1 MANHIFDFTVEGI
14 WKVYGELI
22 IVVGDGNKKVMRIII
37 WVNFVRVLIELVEVP
52 IINESFTLSSKQ
64 VEVVKSLIINYTVE
78 VLELSD
84 IFWDLQDILV
94 AVWNE
99 IGQQKACIPSDCFRM
114 VEVVI
119 FTVIV
124 LGKNYLFLVLVQIF
138 VVSRNSDVRTKL

>member
-1 MANHIFDFTVEGI
+1 M
-14 WKVYGELI
+14 
-22 IVVGDGNKKVMRIII
+22 
-37 WVNFVRVLIELVEVP
+37 RVLIELVEVP